1 MTWYEIILIASSA
14 LFLLTTVGS
23 LIFGEI
29 EFDADLDVDSD
40 SFLLSDVVSF
50 KGLLHF
56 VLGFSLTLTLMQE
69 VSFRTVGI
77 AVLVGSVFVFVLYYL
92 YKLVYGK
99 LQQSMKYTEEIKEM
113 DAEVYFWS
121 DKQKIGEVFI
131 IMEGRPVTVTLQ
143 GAEGMMLEKG
153 QKIKVSGTRKTV
165 YPVEFII

>member
-1 MTWYEIILIASSA
+1 MAWYEIILIASSA
-14 LFLLTTVGS
+14 LFLLSTVGS
-23 LIFGEI
+23 LIFGDI
-29 EFDADLDVDSD
+29 EFDTDFDLDSD
-40 SFLLSDVVSF
+40 GFLLSDVVSF

-69 VSFRTVGI
+69 VTLLTVSI

-99 LQQSMKYTEEIKEM
+99 LQQSLKYTEEIKEM
-113 DAEVYFWS
+113 DAEVYFWNEN
-121 DKQKIGEVFI
+121 QKIGEVFI
-131 IMEGRPVTVTLQ
+131 ILEGRPVTVTLQ
-143 GAEGMMLEKG
+143 GAEGMELEKG